1 MATIN
6 HEYPVV
12 ATWTGGREGGGTVRA
27 VHSGVEN
34 AVNVPPEFQGPG
46 GGTNPEELLASAIAA
61 CYTMTLGII
70 AANRKLPVKNI
81 ETSAVGVVEQNG
93 PQFTYRSFTIKPVI
107 SMEGEPTLEQIKLT
121 EEMAHKADGYCII
134 TNAVRGK
141 LEITVE
147 PTIVKG

>member
-12 ATWTGGREGGGTVRA
+12 ATWTGGREGSGAVRA
-27 VHSGVEN
+27 VHSGAEN

-61 CYTMTLGII
+61 CYSMTLGII
-70 AANRKLPVKNI
+70 AANRKLPVKSI
-81 ETSAVGVVEQNG
+81 ETTAVGVVEQNG
-93 PQFTYRSFTIKPVI
+93 PQFTYKSITIKPI
-107 SMEGEPTLEQIKLT
+107 IAMEGEPTFDQLKLV
-121 EEMAHKADGYCII
+121 EEVAHKADGYCII

-141 LEITVE
+141 VEINVE